1 MRKPENIL
9 IVRTDRIGDVVLTLP
24 AAGIIKKHFPD
35 SMVSFLLRQYTKSLC
50 ENNPNINEVI
60 TLDEVDGKTKFF
72 SNIRKIKKKF
82 DTVIVAYP
90 TFNIA
95 LILFLAG
102 IKIRIGSGY
111 RWYSFLFNKRIYEH
125 RKISEHHELEYNIR
139 LLKAIGIEEE
149 VSPAD
154 VQFNL
159 QSSEKSRQSVEKE
172 LLQREV
178 NLSKRVVIVHPGSG
192 GSSVDLPYD
201 RMKKLVELMARELD
215 IDILITGNSNEKEL
229 CESLVV
235 NRKTKNLSGL
245 FELPELIA
253 LIEKSDLMIANS
265 TGPIHIAAA
274 SGKFVIG
281 FYPKIVSC
289 SDKRWGPYTIN
300 KKIFSPTIDCS
311 NCTRKTCE
319 ELDCMRSINVDEVF
333 ETVKLFL
340 DQLKEDKK

>member
-1 MRKPENIL
+1 MNRPENIL

-24 AAGIIKKHFPD
+24 AAGKIKKHFPQ
-35 SMVSFLLRQYTKSLC
+35 STVSFLLRQYTKSLC
-50 ENNPNINEVI
+50 ENNSYINEII
-60 TLDEVDGKTKFF
+60 TLDEVEGKIKVF
-72 SNIRKIKKKF
+72 SNIGKIKKKF
-82 DTVIVAYP
+82 DTAIVAYP
-90 TFNIA
+90 TFRIA

-102 IKIRIGSGY
+102 IKTRIGSGY

-125 RKISEHHELEYNIR
+125 RKISAHHELEYNIR
-139 LLKAIGIEEE
+139 LLRAIGIDDE

-154 VQFNL
+154 VHFNL

-172 LLQREV
+172 LLQRDV
-178 NLSKRVVIVHPGSG
+178 NLSKRLIIVHPGSG
-192 GSSVDLPYD
+192 GSSIDLPYD
-201 RMKKLVELMARELD
+201 RMKRLIELMAQELD
-215 IDILITGNSNEKEL
+215 IEILITGNYNEKEL

-289 SDKRWGPYTIN
+289 SDKRWGPYTVN
-300 KKIFSPTIDCS
+300 KKIFSPTIACS
-311 NCTRKTCE
+311 DCTRKTCE
-319 ELDCMRSINVDEVF
+319 ELDCMKSINIDEVF